1 LTVPELPIARPGK
14 IVCVGLNYRTHAVE
28 TGAAIPDAPLLFAKF
43 PSSLIGPGAA
53 IRIPDGCDQVDFEA
67 ELGVVIGTRAVAV
80 SRADALDFV
89 RGYVAI
95 NDVTDRAAQFGDGQW
110 VRGKSYDTF
119 APVGPAL
126 VPADEIPDPQA
137 LAIRCRVNGDLV
149 QDATTADMIFDV
161 ATLVSYISDRITL
174 DPGDLIATGTPSG
187 VGYTRSPQLF
197 LHPGDEVSVEIEG
210 VGVLSNPVVVKR

>member
-1 LTVPELPIARPGK
+1 M
-14 IVCVGLNYRTHAVE
+14 CVGLNYRTHAAE
-28 TGAAIPDAPLLFAKF
+28 TGAAIPDVPLLFAKF

-67 ELGVVIGTRAVAV
+67 ELGVVIGTRAASV

-95 NDVTDRAAQFGDGQW
+95 NDVTDRAAQFADGQW
-110 VRGKSYDTF
+110 VRSKSYDTF

-126 VPADEIPDPQA
+126 VPAAEIPDPQA
-137 LAIRCRVNGDLV
+137 LTIRCRVNGDLV

-161 ATLVSYISDRITL
+161 ATLISYITDRITL
-174 DPGDLIATGTPSG
+174 HPGDLIATGTPAG
-187 VGYTRSPQLF
+187 VGYTRSPPRF
-197 LHPGDEVSVEIEG
+197 LHPGDEVCVEIDCI
-210 VGVLSNPVVVKR
+210 GVLSNPVRAG